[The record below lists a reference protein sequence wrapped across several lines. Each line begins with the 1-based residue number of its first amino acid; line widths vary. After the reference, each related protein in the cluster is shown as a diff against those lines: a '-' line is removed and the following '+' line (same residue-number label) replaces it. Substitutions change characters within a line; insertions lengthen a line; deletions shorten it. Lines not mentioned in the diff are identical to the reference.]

1 MSAINYYLSKGYTP
15 INKQVVI
22 SGPDT
27 IAVWGPVSGNRFIL
41 TDLSISANQA
51 GTIVFNLH
59 DEKTA
64 NYFARFSVGGS
75 VNISPSIGC
84 VEGTMVGGK
93 IWAITTGN
101 TTEGWRINLT
111 GFEDGAF

>member
-15 INKQVVI
+15 MNKQVVI

-27 IAVWGPVSGNRFIL
+27 IVVWTPVTGNRVIL

-51 GTIVFNLH
+51 GTIVFFLY
-59 DEKTA
+59 DQKAA

-75 VNISPSIGC
+75 VNITPSIGC
-84 VEGTMVGGK
+84 VQGTMESGS
-93 IWAITTGN
+93 IWARTLGN

-111 GFEDGAF
+111 GFEDGAI